1 MRARRRNE
9 RGQVAVYAVV
19 LFPLLVLVLSL
30 VYIVGNVEDLRSR
43 IQADLDMA
51 ALTATQALDPTAL
64 ATGAP
69 PRLLPDEAAQLA
81 RQYLAQNLAGL
92 GSVLAESPSDA
103 AAAADVAVARAGAST
118 LAELLAFGLPA
129 ILMPYPFHRD
139 QHQMHQA
146 KVVETLGAAA
156 VVTDLPE
163 YPDETW
169 RALAHIVEGMAR
181 SADQLAQ
188 MAAKARAAGRPQAA
202 ETIAREVLALADAV
216 TERRHAAIESGAV
229 RQA

>member
-43 IQADLDMA
+43 IRADLDMA

-69 PRLLPDEAAQLA
+69 PHLLPDEAAQLA
-81 RQYLAQNLAGL
+81 RQYLAQNLTGL

-103 AAAADVAVARAGAST
+103 AAAAEVAVTNSGTDPITGSVVTAPTVTIR
-118 LAELLAFGLPA
+118 LAAPVHIQLLSVAGLPTT
-129 ILMPYPFHRD
+129 ISL
-139 QHQMHQA
+139 
-146 KVVETLGAAA
+146 TLVGSAAA
-156 VVTDLPE
+156 RT
-163 YPDETW
+163 
-169 RALAHIVEGMAR
+169 
-181 SADQLAQ
+181 
-188 MAAKARAAGRPQAA
+188 
-202 ETIAREVLALADAV
+202 
-216 TERRHAAIESGAV
+216 
-229 RQA
+229 

>member
-30 VYIVGNVEDLRSR
+30 VYVVGNVEDLRSR
-43 IQADLDMA
+43 IRADLDMA

-64 ATGAP
+64 AAGAP

-103 AAAADVAVARAGAST
+103 AAAADVAVTNSGTDPITGSVVTVPTVTIR
-118 LAELLAFGLPA
+118 LAAPVHISLLSVAGLPTT
-129 ILMPYPFHRD
+129 ISL
-139 QHQMHQA
+139 
-146 KVVETLGAAA
+146 TLVGSAAA
-156 VVTDLPE
+156 RT
-163 YPDETW
+163 
-169 RALAHIVEGMAR
+169 
-181 SADQLAQ
+181 
-188 MAAKARAAGRPQAA
+188 
-202 ETIAREVLALADAV
+202 
-216 TERRHAAIESGAV
+216 
-229 RQA
+229 

>member
-43 IQADLDMA
+43 IRADLDMA

-64 ATGAP
+64 ASGAP

-103 AAAADVAVARAGAST
+103 AAAANVAVTNSGTDPITGSVVAAPTVTIR
-118 LAELLAFGLPA
+118 LAAPVHISLLSVVGLPTT
-129 ILMPYPFHRD
+129 ISL
-139 QHQMHQA
+139 
-146 KVVETLGAAA
+146 TLVGSAAA
-156 VVTDLPE
+156 RT
-163 YPDETW
+163 
-169 RALAHIVEGMAR
+169 
-181 SADQLAQ
+181 
-188 MAAKARAAGRPQAA
+188 
-202 ETIAREVLALADAV
+202 
-216 TERRHAAIESGAV
+216 
-229 RQA
+229 